1 MEIKVTEVKVFKI
14 ERRGTLLGYANI
26 VLNDSFIIR
35 GIRIL
40 ENKKIG
46 RFVSMPSRRLNG

>member
-26 VLNDSFIIR
+26 VLMIVLS
-35 GIRIL
+35 L
-40 ENKKIG
+40 EVLG
-46 RFVSMPSRRLNG
+46 Y